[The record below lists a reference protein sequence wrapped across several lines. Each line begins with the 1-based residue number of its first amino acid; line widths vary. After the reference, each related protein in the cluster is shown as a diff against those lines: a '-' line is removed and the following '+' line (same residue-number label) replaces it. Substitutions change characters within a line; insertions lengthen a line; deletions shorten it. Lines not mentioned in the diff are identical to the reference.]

1 VSKKVF
7 VLRWGCIAAAVGLLE
22 VLCRTG
28 VIAPQVVVAPTVMAL
43 TLFDLVRSGA
53 IANDFMTTVGN
64 AVVAIVISI
73 CFGIVT
79 GLLLRKY
86 QRVRRVME
94 PVLASYYSVPVFA
107 LYPMLIAFFGMN
119 AMPIIMIGVLFA
131 IVSVIVNA
139 MNGFDRIPP
148 VYLKAARV
156 YGLSDLR
163 ATLSVRL
170 PAALPQL
177 MTGFKLA
184 VAYSFIGVIAAEFIL
199 ATHGLGHAIAYAY
212 NNFETR
218 TMYALMLLIL
228 LLVSTVNGLLMRTEK
243 RLLARRGIV

>member
-1 VSKKVF
+1 
-7 VLRWGCIAAAVGLLE
+7 
-22 VLCRTG
+22 
-28 VIAPQVVVAPTVMAL
+28 
-43 TLFDLVRSGA
+43 
-53 IANDFMTTVGN
+53 
-64 AVVAIVISI
+64 
-73 CFGIVT
+73 
-79 GLLLRKY
+79 
-86 QRVRRVME
+86 
-94 PVLASYYSVPVFA
+94 
-107 LYPMLIAFFGMN
+107 
-119 AMPIIMIGVLFA
+119 
-131 IVSVIVNA
+131 
-139 MNGFDRIPP
+139 
-148 VYLKAARV
+148 V

-243 RLLARRGIV
+243 RLLSRRGIV